1 MTVFLEVVSS
11 NTIHSTKAKIQENEW
26 ISMYQQR
33 LSFAEKQLEDSC
45 NVSDY
50 NIHKKSTLHLLRLC
64 GGVKNPKSIIEHEEE
79 VVPMYQNLQET
90 TNSKVVHF
98 LTISKVA

>member
-50 NIHKKSTLHLLRLC
+50 NIHKKSTLHLLLRLC
-64 GGVKNPKSIIEHEEE
+64 GGVKNPNQLLNMK
-79 VVPMYQNLQET
+79 
-90 TNSKVVHF
+90 K
-98 LTISKVA
+98 K